1 MFVDPSPVSAHVIK
15 SLNEIPTTEGKKAKE
30 HGLRIWLHINIILK
44 LSFVIII
51 FIRYFVCF

>member
-1 MFVDPSPVSAHVIK
+1 MFVDPSPVSADVIK
-15 SLNEIPTTEGKKAKE
+15 SLNEITTTEAKKAKE
-30 HGLRIWLHINIILK
+30 HGLRIWPLIDIILK